1 MSNTGE
7 NLKNN
12 ELAEE
17 QSFNWKLFLTIG
29 WITRWWVVLYIV
41 LAIVASFLIS
51 RYSTPLYLSQAD
63 VQFKDKS
70 KENTFDLGILVS
82 NTNVDRLNEEMTIL
96 KSKGYKLD
104 ALKQLPIQ
112 VSYFIKE
119 NVKEGEIYKG
129 SPYEIK
135 VEIIDSSIIGQ
146 KITVAII
153 DTNYFSLKYLYDHED
168 LDYKFEFDKP
178 YSTPAFNITA
188 HLVRKEKTNRF
199 FFVQ

>member
-12 ELAEE
+12 EIAEE

-29 WITRWWVVLYIV
+29 WITRWWVVLYII

-70 KENTFDLGILVS
+70 KENTIDLGILVS

-129 SPYEIK
+129 SPY
-135 VEIIDSSIIGQ
+135 D
-146 KITVAII
+146 A
-153 DTNYFSLKYLYDHED
+153 
-168 LDYKFEFDKP
+168 
-178 YSTPAFNITA
+178 
-188 HLVRKEKTNRF
+188 
-199 FFVQ
+199 